1 MRRSGKYEVCEL
13 AGNPKL
19 ECIWEAR
26 TELGESAIWVDDE
39 QALYFVDGLEGRL
52 LRYSESE
59 GTSEVYRHDG
69 VIGFIAQR
77 VGGGFIA
84 GMDNKLY
91 KLDTLLGIAAEV
103 TCPEPQLP
111 NNQFNDGKV
120 DPRGCLWAGTL
131 DRDCA
136 QPVGSLYHVERDLTW
151 KAVDHG
157 YLCPNG
163 PAFSP
168 DGRILYHS
176 DSMRRTIH
184 KFDLD
189 LDNGEISNKRVF
201 IQFDEHAGLPDG
213 MTVDCDGRLW
223 VAHFGGGQVTAF
235 RPSGKIDAVLHV
247 PVPNVTTCAFG
258 GSKGTTLFI
267 TTSRTWMTEAQL
279 REAPLAGG
287 LFACEGLATG
297 IPAFAFD
304 G

>member
-1 MRRSGKYEVCEL
+1 VSQL

-26 TELGESAIWVDDE
+26 AELGESTIWVDDE
-39 QALYFVDGLEGRL
+39 QALYFVDGLAGRL
-52 LRYSESE
+52 LRYSESV
-59 GTSEVYRHDG
+59 GPSEVYRHDG

-91 KLDTLLGIAAEV
+91 KLDTLLGSAVELA
-103 TCPEPQLP
+103 CPEPNLP
-111 NNQFNDGKV
+111 NSQFNDGKV
-120 DPRGCLWAGTL
+120 DAHGCLWAGTL

-136 QPVGSLYHVERDLTW
+136 QPVGSLYHVRKDFSW

-157 YLCPNG
+157 YLCTNG

-168 DGRILYHS
+168 EGRFLYHT
-176 DSMRRTIH
+176 DSMRRTIY

-189 LDNGEISNKRVF
+189 LDEGAIASKRVF
-201 IQFDEHAGLPDG
+201 VQFDEHAGLPDG
-213 MTVDCDGRLW
+213 MTVDHDGRLW
-223 VAHFGGGQVTAF
+223 VAHFGGARVTAF
-235 RPSGKIDAVLHV
+235 APNGKIEAVLRL

-258 GSKGTTLFI
+258 GSNGGTLFI
-267 TTSRTWMTEAQL
+267 ATSRTGMTKAQL

-287 LFACEGLATG
+287 LFACEGLARG
-297 IPAFAFD
+297 IRAFAFA